1 MLRFFCLFVFLSY
14 ITNIILGFIYR
25 LTQGYVLGA
34 KLIPADLPYPGIKA
48 RSPALQADSLPA
60 EPQRKPQDYWSEYP
74 IPSPTDLP
82 HPGMETESPA

>member
-1 MLRFFCLFVFLSY
+1 M
-14 ITNIILGFIYR
+14 
-25 LTQGYVLGA
+25 LGA

-74 IPSPTDLP
+74 MPSPTDLP
-82 HPGMETESPA
+82 YPGFKPESPVAPALPADSLLLSHQGNLSTQCD